1 MDKKYL
7 LDLINWAEMQIFV
20 MKQGEYNPP
29 DMHVLPK
36 GKLIEIFEA
45 LKYCV
50 NSYSEAPAMADIDT
64 EKPLTQREKIHFY
77 LFNFPKSTLSD
88 IASDIGNKSVA
99 NVQKTL
105 NSMVRDG
112 VITKHDDHTFSTNLS
127 FIEANK

>member
-20 MKQGEYNPP
+20 MKQGDYNPP

-50 NSYSEAPAMADIDT
+50 NSYSEAPAVAAIEPMK
-64 EKPLTQREKIHFY
+64 ELNQRDRIKYFLVHH
-77 LFNFPKSTLSD
+77 PKSTLSD
-88 IASDIGNKSVA
+88 IARAIGNKSVA

-105 NSMVRDG
+105 NIMVKEKAIIKLDDNTFTTEVFLRD
-112 VITKHDDHTFSTNLS
+112 L
-127 FIEANK
+127 

>member
-50 NSYSEAPAMADIDT
+50 NSYSEAPAVATIEPMK
-64 EKPLTQREKIHFY
+64 ELSQRDRIKFY
-77 LFNFPKSTLSD
+77 LLHHQKSTLSD
-88 IASDIGNKSVA
+88 IASAIGNKSVA

-105 NSMVRDG
+105 NSMVKDWI
-112 VITKHDDHTFSTNLS
+112 ITKHDDNTFSL
-127 FIEANK
+127 KGV